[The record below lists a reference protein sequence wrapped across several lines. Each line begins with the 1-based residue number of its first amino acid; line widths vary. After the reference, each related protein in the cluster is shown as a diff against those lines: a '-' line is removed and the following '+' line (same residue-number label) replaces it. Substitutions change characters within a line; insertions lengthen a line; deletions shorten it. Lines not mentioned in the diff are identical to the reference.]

1 MEESKLTVDERA
13 VLERLVDPDQ
23 QAQAKYLWDEDF
35 QRILLGMLL
44 SDRFFLCQS
53 LGLVK
58 PTYFSSEI
66 HQLACRVLIQY
77 FEKYKTLPSK
87 VFVKQEIS
95 DRLRE
100 RYQNDNETYQAVKL
114 LYLGEVTTLYEYYSK
129 GGVGDMMPGL
139 DSSEAILDKIT
150 AFAKTQAMK
159 MAFHNCLDMI
169 RKKPESDETWEKVNS
184 TLKEALMVERQQ
196 DMGLDY
202 FQTIDERYD
211 RLAHIQETADVFTSG
226 FDTIDRG
233 LQGGGL
239 FRGELAAWMGLPGT
253 GKSLAL
259 VVASVK
265 NIAKGRKILY
275 LSTEMDADRIATRF
289 DTQFSLI
296 GQHELIARR
305 EEVKR
310 ALLDEVRDYDDK
322 RRLVIKQ
329 FPSGTADVN
338 TIRAFHSQCV
348 MNGFR
353 PDIVIVDYPG
363 DMKHFTHIPLHQS
376 YQRILTDLRGF
387 GAEEGHLTLIAIQP
401 NKEATGLGQEE
412 FMDESKQAESFG
424 QNRVLDA
431 FWTLNQTSM
440 EQKAAIGRVFI
451 AKARNGKSRFSFRIR
466 YGFQTQT
473 LTIEEISNDQYIMA
487 LNRVRESNADT
498 TETLI
503 DCIPAVGNIRTFQPS
518 DGERVQ

>member
-1 MEESKLTVDERA
+1 MEESKLTPDERA

-35 QRILLGMLL
+35 QRVLLGMLL

-58 PTYFSSEI
+58 PNYFSSEV
-66 HQLACRVLIQY
+66 HQLACRILIQY

-87 VFVKQEIS
+87 IFVKQEIS

-100 RYQNDNETYQAVKL
+100 RYQNDNDTYQAVKL
-114 LYLGEVTTLYEYYSK
+114 VYVGELTTLYDYYSK

-139 DSSEAILDKIT
+139 DSTEAILDKVT

-159 MAFHNCLDMI
+159 MAFHTCIDLI
-169 RKKPESDETWEKVNS
+169 RKRPEADETWEKVNA
-184 TLKEALMVERQQ
+184 TLKEALMVERRS

-226 FDTIDRG
+226 FETIDRG

-259 VVASVK
+259 VTASVK
-265 NIAKGRKILY
+265 NLAKGRKVLY
-275 LSTEMDADRIATRF
+275 ISTEMDSDRIATRF
-289 DTQFSLI
+289 DAQFSLI
-296 GQHELIARR
+296 GQHELISRR

-338 TIRAFHSQCV
+338 MIRAFHSQCI
-348 MNGFR
+348 MQGFR

-363 DMKHFTHIPLHQS
+363 DMKHYQSIPLHQS
-376 YQRILTDLRGF
+376 YQRILTELRGF
-387 GAEEGHLTLIAIQP
+387 GGEEGHLTLIAIQP
-401 NKEATGLGQEE
+401 NKEATGLGVEE

-431 FWTLNQTSM
+431 FWTLNQTSS
-440 EQKAAIGRVFI
+440 EQKAAIGRVFV

-466 YGFQTQT
+466 YGFPTQT
-473 LTIEEISNDQYIMA
+473 LTIDEISDDAYKMA
-487 LNRVRESNADT
+487 LMRVKESDS
-498 TETLI
+498 EDVQI
-503 DCIPAVGNIRTFQPS
+503 DRVVTGGIRPFAPS
-518 DGERVQ
+518 EGERVQ